1 MPRPRSP
8 DSLRAEKLYLEGKL
22 LKEIAENLGVSE
34 GTVRSWKNRY
44 KWDELF
50 ATGNATS
57 KRNVAN
63 KSKRNVAKKT
73 QRGSEKKPTNAPRG
87 NKPAAKSTDRRH
99 KIKKGEQLTLK
110 HGAYSTLYWNFLT
123 DDERAYLE
131 SKNRDADSFIEDHL
145 RDQIDFYTIRE
156 MRIQRA
162 IDADMKAR
170 SGVYVES
177 VVRSEQKRSFQSDEE
192 KAEYEKTI
200 AEKVE
205 RKERLPGDSYQL
217 TTRTASTKDRAA
229 RLERELTSVQRAK
242 AKTIQAL
249 NEILEKKANAEH
261 EERMKKL
268 QLEMLDAQIE
278 HMDAQTQKL
287 LGSEIEVEDTSEI
300 DSLLY
305 GDADER
311 TEEDAPVQSGQ
322 EGAEA
327 EEND

>member
-1 MPRPRSP
+1 MPRSRSP
-8 DSLRAEKLYLEGKL
+8 DSLKAEKLYLEGNL
-22 LKEIAENLGVSE
+22 LKDIAKILGVSE
-34 GTVRSWKNRY
+34 GTVRQWKKRY
-44 KWDELF
+44 GWGDGVTKNV
-50 ATGNATS
+50 TKSVTKN
-57 KRNVAN
+57 KRNVT
-63 KSKRNVAKKT
+63 KDSSR
-73 QRGSEKKPTNAPRG
+73 SSSKKPTSAPRG
-87 NKPAAKSTDRRH
+87 NKPAAKSTAKRH
-99 KIKKGEQLTLK
+99 KVDLGNQISVK

-131 SKNRDADSFIEDHL
+131 SQSRNADSFIEDHL

-177 VVRSEQKRSFQSDEE
+177 VVRSEQKRSFRSDEE
-192 KAEYEKTI
+192 KQEYERRI
-200 AEKVE
+200 QDIID
-205 RKERLPGDSYQL
+205 KELRLPGDPYDL

-229 RLERELTSVQRAK
+229 RLEKELTSVQRAK

-249 NEILEKKANAEH
+249 NEILEKKANAAH

-268 QLEMLDAQIE
+268 QIEMLDAQIE

-287 LGSEIEVEDTSEI
+287 LGSEIEVEDTSEL
-300 DSLLY
+300 DELLY
-305 GDADER
+305 GGANER
-311 TEEDAPVQSGQ
+311 TEEDASVQAGEDGS
-322 EGAEA
+322 EA